1 MLDFNNIDVENIAR
15 NWFTDF
21 NDLISKNQSLED
33 ALNIFHEESHWRDLV
48 SLTGDIITFSE
59 IKKFYNDLK
68 KFSHIS
74 QAKDF
79 KIDQNRTPPR

>member
-1 MLDFNNIDVENIAR
+1 MLDFNNIDIENIAR

-21 NDLISKNQSLED
+21 NDLILKNQSLED

-59 IKKFYNDLK
+59 IKNFYNDLK
-68 KFSHIS
+68 RLLYS
-74 QAKDF
+74 QP
-79 KIDQNRTPPR
+79 IQLT

>member
-1 MLDFNNIDVENIAR
+1 MLDFNNIDIENIAR

-21 NDLISKNQSLED
+21 NDLISSNQSLEH
-33 ALNIFHEESHWRDLV
+33 ALNIFHKDSHWRDLV

-59 IKKFYNDLK
+59 IKNFYNDLI

-79 KIDQNRTPPR
+79 KIDQSKPK